1 MSKVIKNLKYSPSHE
16 WVKVIEDGAYIGISD
31 YAQDSLGDVVYID
44 GGEVGDKLSP
54 SKVFGAIE
62 SVKAA
67 SDLISPISG
76 QILEINEAVIDSPEL
91 INEDCYEN
99 WIIKV
104 SLKNPQ
110 ELDELM
116 DEEEYQKYINE

>member
-1 MSKVIKNLKYSPSHE
+1 MSKVLENLKYSPSHE
-16 WVKVIEDGAYIGISD
+16 WVKVVEDGAYIGISD
-31 YAQDSLGDVVYID
+31 YAQDSLGDVVYVD
-44 GGEVGDKLSP
+44 AGEVGDKLSVG
-54 SKVFGAIE
+54 KVFGVIE

-76 QILEINEAVIDSPEL
+76 VVLEINEAVIDGPEL

-99 WIIKV
+99 WIIKL
-104 SLKNPQ
+104 SLDKPE

-116 DEEEYQKYINE
+116 NEKEYQKYINE